1 MEMRLKQ
8 SNNQY
13 LYRIV
18 VVLTVITALLPVAC
32 NYIMTGGI
40 ISEWIER
47 TEELATGL
55 RLFPSTEVFLG
66 MWSREN
72 AMNSNLWFFPAGILY
87 KVSGRMVL
95 TYRIYMLVLQICTL
109 LFAKLFFERLFADSE
124 TKLPAFFGVLLY
136 MTSPYRIYICYDLA
150 DMSAVVVWMI
160 LPLYAWSI
168 SGLFQGGI
176 RWRDIVGASLS
187 LAGIGYAETICFFVM
202 IGVTVFA
209 LFYFKKAL
217 PLVAM
222 AVGAVLFFP
231 VLHRLAQY
239 LFSDAY
245 NELGM
250 PLRTIMENGYRFG
263 QFFSSYAFREN
274 HPGMGLG
281 MFFCL
286 LTGLWLWFVAGGEKA
301 GRCERFF
308 IVLSVILLLM
318 SLRYFPWDF
327 VQRLGDWSLKLGSLI
342 NTSAI
347 FAGLAWSFLCIPA
360 AASADRMYRQEN
372 KLLAYAVPLI
382 VLLACLGLCVYQCNM
397 LTYSRLPMDIR

>member
-18 VVLTVITALLPVAC
+18 IVLTAIAALLPVAC

-136 MTSPYRIYICYDLA
+136 MTSPYRIYVCYDLA

-160 LPLYAWSI
+160 LPLYAWSML
-168 SGLFQGGI
+168 GLFRGDK

-187 LAGIGYAETICFFVM
+187 LAGIGYAEMIFFFVI

-209 LFYFKKAL
+209 IFYLKRGL
-217 PLVAM
+217 PIAAM
-222 AVGAVLFFP
+222 AVGTVLFIP
-231 VLHRLAQY
+231 ALYRLIQY
-239 LFSDAY
+239 LFLGAY
-245 NELGM
+245 SELGI
-250 PLRTIMENGYRFG
+250 PLRTIMENGYQFG

-286 LTGLWLWFVAGGEKA
+286 LTGVWLWFVAGGEKA

-327 VQRLGDWSLKLGSLI
+327 VQRLGDWALKLGSLI
-342 NTSAI
+342 NTPAI